1 MGRAVRWVTGGEAYL
16 WESAL
21 GENTGDNISIGEDG
35 NMRHRGCWAIE
46 AAAMGW
52 VLTSTDKSYHKHRHR
67 R

>member
-1 MGRAVRWVTGGEAYL
+1 MVVSG
-16 WESAL
+16 AL
-21 GENTGDNISIGEDG
+21 GENTGDNISIGVDG
-35 NMRHRGCWAIE
+35 KMSRRVDELIE